1 MGGMGWAGSS
11 YLICQPPW
19 SVHTVVRDKTM
30 LIGHHCP
37 KNCRWLASLVF
48 RELKFLVSPPIS
60 WEPEM
65 SAKSFRIHLRSN
77 YNCFEKLPSWT
88 EVLSHLGLLF
98 TSIFLYYVGCL
109 GVSWDPSTD
118 CSWQRTFNF
127 LWVSILIE
135 SSGFNNIFFFRSLV
149 NTTSIHECAS

>member
-1 MGGMGWAGSS
+1 MFLYNHSDSSGDSHVWESSDWVTPHILHFISHPTKESFHGRDGVGWFS

-77 YNCFEKLPSWT
+77 YNCFEIAPIMNWSSEPFGSLIYKYLF
-88 EVLSHLGLLF
+88 VLCGL
-98 TSIFLYYVGCL
+98 
-109 GVSWDPSTD
+109 
-118 CSWQRTFNF
+118 
-127 LWVSILIE
+127 
-135 SSGFNNIFFFRSLV
+135 FRCELRP
-149 NTTSIHECAS
+149 

>member
-19 SVHTVVRDKTM
+19 LVYTVVRDKTM

-37 KNCRWLASLVF
+37 KNYRWLASLVF

-77 YNCFEKLPSWT
+77 YNCFEIAPIMNWSFEPFGSLIYKY
-88 EVLSHLGLLF
+88 LF
-98 TSIFLYYVGCL
+98 LYVGCL

-118 CSWQRTFNF
+118 WSWQRTFNF